1 MMPVWRAAL
10 PALVWMTAFL
20 AGCGTTPDSVF
31 YTLRAA
37 EPAPAESSAI
47 SVVVGPVTLP
57 ETVDRPQLVVST
69 GGSRVEIAEFHRWAE
84 PLKSEVPRVIASHLG
99 RQLGTTRVGVFTD
112 VSISDPDYR
121 VLVDVQRFELRR
133 SEETVV
139 DALWTV
145 RARAGAARRGH
156 RHRRGVGEPVARG
169 RPAGDRAAHPRLGE
183 RLQDRGI
190 PRRVHRDADHRLQ
203 DGHPLDLVVVLADDP
218 LLARDVGGGEE
229 REQRVLVAPAV
240 AVGSGA
246 ARIGERRRREARLA
260 DRPRRPAGS
269 APLGNTNASAAYA
282 TNDRLPSAG
291 PAQNRSSMP
300 KPAAPASIAAAS
312 AGVRLVVVVMCSHP
326 LAIRSQPTAF
336 RGRLATR

>member
-57 ETVDRPQLVVST
+57 EAVDRPQLVVST

-121 VLVDVQRFELRR
+121 VLIDVQRFELRR
-133 SEETVV
+133 GEETVV
-139 DALWTV
+139 EALWTV
-145 RARAGAARRGH
+145 RARAGAVRTGYTRAQERVADTSYEAM
-156 RHRRGVGEPVARG
+156 VGAQG
-169 RPAGDRAAHPRLGE
+169 RALAAVSRAIGDAI
-183 RLQDRGI
+183 QSI
-190 PRRVHRDADHRLQ
+190 
-203 DGHPLDLVVVLADDP
+203 
-218 LLARDVGGGEE
+218 
-229 REQRVLVAPAV
+229 QR
-240 AVGSGA
+240 
-246 ARIGERRRREARLA
+246 
-260 DRPRRPAGS
+260 
-269 APLGNTNASAAYA
+269 
-282 TNDRLPSAG
+282 
-291 PAQNRSSMP
+291 
-300 KPAAPASIAAAS
+300 
-312 AGVRLVVVVMCSHP
+312 
-326 LAIRSQPTAF
+326 
-336 RGRLATR
+336 